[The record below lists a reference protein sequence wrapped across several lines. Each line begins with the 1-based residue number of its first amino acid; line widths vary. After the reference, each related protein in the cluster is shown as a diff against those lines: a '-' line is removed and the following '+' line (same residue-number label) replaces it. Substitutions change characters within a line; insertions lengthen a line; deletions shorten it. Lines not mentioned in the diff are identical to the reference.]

1 MFVYNRDDHFRFS
14 LIFIKKITKPVLKNQ
29 NQTKTDSNRLV
40 SVRFSSVIL
49 EQKPVQTGL
58 AWVFS
63 VWLGFFRF
71 GSGFFSIFF
80 CSGSVRVFW
89 FRSYKTEPVG
99 FFKNSNLFF
108 SQFDFFCYFFFQFSW
123 FFDFF
128 AHP

>member
-58 AWVFS
+58 A
-63 VWLGFFRF
+63 
-71 GSGFFSIFF
+71 
-80 CSGSVRVFW
+80 
-89 FRSYKTEPVG
+89 
-99 FFKNSNLFF
+99 
-108 SQFDFFCYFFFQFSW
+108 
-123 FFDFF
+123 
-128 AHP
+128 